1 MQKQNQHNVDLILKK
16 LKNVLHAE
24 TDQQL
29 ATVLGV
35 SPQVLSNWKNRKRI
49 DYSLIIDFS
58 KKHNINL
65 HWLFGNE
72 SGENYIVPDSNK
84 QNVNEEVVS
93 YVQIDQCK
101 TCKIYERV
109 LQQFELIIQ
118 QQAKT
123 IELLSGEFENLRRL
137 YEDVLKKVEEN
148 SR

>member
-29 ATVLGV
+29 AAVLGV
-35 SPQVLSNWKNRKRI
+35 SPQVLSNWKSRKRI

-65 HWLFGNE
+65 HWLLGDG
-72 SGENYIVPDSNK
+72 SGENYRVPDGNK
-84 QNVNEEVVS
+84 QIVNEGIVAYAQNEE
-93 YVQIDQCK
+93 CK

-137 YEDVLKKVEEN
+137 YEDVLKKGEEN